1 MKLKLDEN
9 LGRSARDE
17 LAGGGHEVA
26 SVAEQ
31 SLGGATDDA
40 LIEVCRTEGRA
51 LVTFDL
57 DFANPLRFPPDR
69 YPGIAVFRPPPRIS
83 AEILRAL
90 VKTFAGALEKEQLA
104 GHLWIIEVGRIRVHE
119 ASDDE

>member
-1 MKLKLDEN
+1 VRLKLDEN

-17 LAGGGHEVA
+17 LAGRGHEVA

-51 LVTFDL
+51 LVMLDL

-119 ASDDE
+119 ASDG